1 MRSYPRNSAQAAAR
15 LVALAMLAD
24 GHYSKTELDAW
35 DRHGTPARFGL
46 EPQQWNDVV
55 HGLCED
61 LLATAHSPWD
71 QSCQVDPRTLEQ
83 VLAEIDDEA
92 LRRNVL
98 RACCTVVEADEQVT
112 DGEWVVLTSM
122 VEQWGL
128 ELEMLA
134 TSGD

>member
-1 MRSYPRNSAQAAAR
+1 MRSYPRNSPQAAAR

-46 EPQQWNDVV
+46 DPQRWNEVV

-61 LLATAHSPWD
+61 LLATAESPWD
-71 QSCQVDPRTLEQ
+71 QSCQVDPRTLSQ
-83 VLAEIDDEA
+83 VLAEIEDVA
-92 LRRNVL
+92 LQREVL
-98 RACCTVVEADEQVT
+98 HACCAVIEADEEVS
-112 DGEWVVLTSM
+112 DGEWAVLTSM
-122 VEQWGL
+122 VEQWGQ

-134 TSGD
+134 TVSD